1 MVRTPKDKFNGGCF
15 LGVFENST
23 MVDDFFHNRLDQIID
38 SRHPLAVLANRI
50 PDPVRS
56 RG

>member
-1 MVRTPKDKFNGGCF
+1 VVRTPKDKFNGGCF
-15 LGVFENST
+15 LGFFENST

-38 SRHPLAVLANRI
+38 SRHPLAVLDNRI